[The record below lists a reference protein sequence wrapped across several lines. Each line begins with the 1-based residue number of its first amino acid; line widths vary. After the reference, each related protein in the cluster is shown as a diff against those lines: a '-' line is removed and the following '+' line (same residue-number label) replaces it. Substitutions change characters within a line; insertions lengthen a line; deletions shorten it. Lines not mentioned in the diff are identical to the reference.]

1 MIKIRSVEFFASGK
15 RRGVGKERRQHQER
29 IQDQGALPEQ
39 TPAAPRRN
47 AVSIDAGWRGAVS
60 IDAGA
65 TLSLATMLAA
75 GSTAEQSLDRHTMDL
90 AQCVLMFLLLFFHAM
105 SVAAAQV
112 RVCVCVCVRERE
124 RRNFLIYY
132 SLPLPPPSLRCG
144 HKSYIMRSPYSRY
157 A

>member
-1 MIKIRSVEFFASGK
+1 M
-15 RRGVGKERRQHQER
+15 GKERRQHQER

-39 TPAAPRRN
+39 APAAPRRN

-65 TLSLATMLAA
+65 NLSLATMLAA

-112 RVCVCVCVRERE
+112 RVCVCERERE
-124 RRNFLIYY
+124 RDAQLFNLLFFA
-132 SLPLPPPSLRCG
+132 SSPPFTEVWTQEN
-144 HKSYIMRSPYSRY
+144 YIMHSPYSRY